1 MGPFAGQPG
10 GVQGLRR
17 SWTHQQLLSCL
28 GEEHHPG
35 GQDGGAED
43 GDLGLD
49 EKSSSSPHLGWTR

>member
-28 GEEHHPG
+28 GEKHHPG
-35 GQDGGAED
+35 GQDGGVGY
-43 GDLGLD
+43 GDWRLD
-49 EKSSSSPHLGWTR
+49 EKSSSSPH